1 MKIDDYDDP
10 AAVMVR
16 LPQLVREI
24 QDTWRHRVTL
34 KAELAVTQAQELEGL
49 ALWLLER
56 AALIEYQNVPDLEPA
71 EEVE

>member
-34 KAELAVTQAQELEGL
+34 KAEVALAQAQELEGL

-56 AALIEYQNVPDLEPA
+56 AARIEYQTVPDLEPA

>member
-1 MKIDDYDDP
+1 MKIDTYEDP

-34 KAELAVTQAQELEGL
+34 NAETALAQAQELQGL
-49 ALWLLER
+49 ALWLIER
-56 AALIEYQNVPDLEPA
+56 AARVEYRTVPDLEPA